1 MSVLWWVL
9 LFIGALWAGI
19 LLIDRYYNLKKRGF
33 EVAPGL
39 IMWRTKRG
47 LKFIDRIAKSHRR
60 GWLTFGTMAAVVG
73 TALMVFI
80 FSMMVLNII
89 FILSQPTE
97 APAGVRLALPGI
109 VPGLSVLAWLIAIG
123 TLVVVHEFAHGFV
136 LRAQNLETKSVGG
149 LLLLA
154 IPGAFVEP
162 DEKQLKKAPILKRLR
177 VFGAGSFAN
186 VLFALL
192 CFGILLLLVVP
203 KPGIHIKDTI
213 ENYPAENMLEPGT
226 HILAIDNTPM
236 ETYNV
241 FSDFM
246 DNTKPGQIIEL
257 STNKGD
263 FSVELA
269 EDPDNENSGYLGVKV
284 LSITATPRSKFI
296 NPIFFLA
303 AAMSE
308 IWGRPV
314 FHSYVYDSL
323 VPWAVIDIIKWM
335 FVLNLLIGLFN
346 LLPAVPLD
354 GGYILQGIVER
365 RASKKTAKRVAYAF
379 SIVVLALIIM
389 NFMPLVL

>member
-47 LKFIDRIAKSHRR
+47 LKFIDRVAKSHRR

-80 FSMMVLNII
+80 FSMIILNVVLALN
-89 FILSQPTE
+89 QPTE
-97 APAGVRLALPGI
+97 APAGVQLALPGI

-162 DEKQLKKAPILKRLR
+162 NEKQLKKAPILKRLR

-186 VLFALL
+186 VLFAFL
-192 CFGILLLLVVP
+192 CLGILLLLVSP
-203 KPGIHIKDTI
+203 KSGIYVYSIA
-213 ENYPAENMLEPGT
+213 ENYPAENVFEPGM
-226 HILAIDNTPM
+226 HIIAIDNVLM
-236 ETYNV
+236 ESYDDFHN
-241 FSDFM
+241 FM
-246 DNTKPGQIIEL
+246 DNTEPGQIVQI
-257 STNKGD
+257 STDSK
-263 FSVELA
+263 VENVKLA
-269 EDPDNENSGYLGVKV
+269 EDPDNENSGYLGV
-284 LSITATPRSKFI
+284 STISAYSRSKFI
-296 NPIFFLA
+296 NPMFSLGVMMA
-303 AAMSE
+303 E
-308 IWGRPV
+308 LLGRPV
-314 FHSYVYDSL
+314 LHPYVYDTF
-323 VPWAVIDIIKWM
+323 VPWEIVDIIKWI
-335 FVLNLLIGLFN
+335 FVLNLGIGLFN

-365 RASKKTAKRVAYAF
+365 RTSKKTAKRVAYAF
-379 SIVVLALIIM
+379 SIIVLTLIIM
-389 NFMPLVL
+389 NFVPLVL